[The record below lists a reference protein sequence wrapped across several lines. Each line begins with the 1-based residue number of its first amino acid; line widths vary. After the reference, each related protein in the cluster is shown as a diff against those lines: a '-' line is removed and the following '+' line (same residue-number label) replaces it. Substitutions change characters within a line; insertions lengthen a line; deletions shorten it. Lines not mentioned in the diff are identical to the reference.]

1 MKNLIL
7 RWVGL
12 GLICAL
18 LPGLWNGLKE
28 AYYPLDAPVSG
39 GRVRI
44 VFVSDLHDCAWGE
57 DMADLTQAVDRQKPD
72 LILLGGDL
80 FSDGAASPNTV
91 RFLEEIAGKYPCY
104 YVTGNHE
111 YNGGA
116 QAFEDRMD
124 QLRRLGIR
132 RLSGDMVS
140 LDVNGV
146 RLNLCGVDDPA
157 AWEHACDPAAGAWK
171 SFEAQLRDVSALPR
185 RGNYTVLLTHRPE
198 YFDLYA
204 ACGFDLVLAGHTHGG
219 QWAVPLILNGVYASG
234 QGYFPR
240 YAGGKYELDGAV
252 MIVGR
257 GLTRK
262 SAKLPRICNP
272 PELVIVDLR

>member
-57 DMADLTQAVDRQKPD
+57 NMADLIGAVDRQKPD
-72 LILLGGDL
+72 LVLLGGDL
-80 FSDGAASPNTV
+80 FSDGAASPNSV

-124 QLRRLGIR
+124 QLTRLGIR

-146 RLNLCGVDDPA
+146 RLNLCGVDDPVS
-157 AWEHACDPAAGAWK
+157 PG
-171 SFEAQLRDVSALPR
+171 FEEQLKAVSALPR
-185 RGNYTVLLTHRPE
+185 DGNYTVLLTHRPE
-198 YFDLYA
+198 YFDLYCA
-204 ACGFDLVLAGHTHGG
+204 YGFDLVLAGHTHGG
-219 QWAVPLILNGVYASG
+219 QWRIPLILNGVYASG

-257 GLTRK
+257 GLTRR